1 VKTVRWDGEKN
12 EWLKANRHVGFE
24 QVVLKI
30 DAGDILDAVE
40 HRNKKRYPNQRL
52 FILDIEGYAYLV
64 PFVETES
71 EIFLKTIIP
80 NRQATKRY
88 LGGG

>member
-1 VKTVRWDGEKN
+1 MKIIRWDGEKN
-12 EWLKANRHVGFE
+12 EWLKAHRHVGFE
-24 QVVLKI
+24 QVALKI
-30 DAGDILDAVE
+30 EAEDVLDLVE
-40 HRNKKRYPNQRL
+40 HCNKERYPNQRI
-52 FILDIEGYAYLV
+52 FIVEIAGYAHLV
-64 PFVETES
+64 PFVETQS